1 MKLTPINWLQP
12 LEQSTPIKT
21 SKHWSL
27 ACRGT
32 VTLHNWVTD
41 LIQAVD
47 KNNINQK
54 YLEGMYTNRMT
65 DFKDLGI

>member
-1 MKLTPINWLQP
+1 MKLTPVDWLQH

-32 VTLHNWVTD
+32 VTLQNWVTD

-47 KNNINQK
+47 KNDSVQK
-54 YLEGMYTNRMT
+54 YLVGMYTNRMT